1 MANKSKHYEVLLA
14 VTGGIAAYK
23 SAALCSQ
30 LRQKQVGVTVAMT
43 ANAERFVGRV
53 TFSALSG
60 RKVHTDLFSIGD
72 DNGNYSVS
80 HISLTKRADLIVVAP
95 ATANIIAKMAAGI
108 CDDLVSSLLCAA
120 DSDILIAPAMNTRM
134 WQNSATQRN
143 IEILRNRK
151 GVHFVGPV
159 NGRLANGTEGV
170 GRMCEPEEILAK
182 ITELLKNKNPKGFC
196 L

>member
-1 MANKSKHYEVLLA
+1 MTNEPKHYEVLLA

-30 LRQKQVGVTVAMT
+30 LHQKQVGVTVAMT

-53 TFSALSG
+53 TFSALSS
-60 RKVHTDLFSIGD
+60 RKVHTDLFSVGD
-72 DNGNYSVS
+72 DNENYSVS

-108 CDDLVSSLLCAA
+108 CDDLVSALLCAA
-120 DSDILIAPAMNTRM
+120 DSDILIAPSMNERM
-134 WQNSATQRN
+134 WNNPATQRN
-143 IEILRNRK
+143 IKTLRET
-151 GVHFVGPV
+151 GVYFVGPQT
-159 NGRLANGTEGV
+159 GALACGTKGI
-170 GRMCEPEEILAK
+170 GRMCEPEEILAE
-182 ITELLKNKNPKGFC
+182 ITKLLEDKKPKDIC

>member
-1 MANKSKHYEVLLA
+1 VTKELKHYEVLLA
-14 VTGGIAAYK
+14 VTGSIAAYK

-43 ANAERFVGRV
+43 TNAEHFVGRV
-53 TFSALSG
+53 TLGALSD
-60 RKVHTDLFSIGD
+60 RRVHTDLFSICD

-95 ATANIIAKMAAGI
+95 ATANIIAKMAGGI

-120 DSDILIAPAMNTRM
+120 DSDILIAPAMNERM
-134 WQNSATQRN
+134 WNNPATQRN
-143 IEILRNRK
+143 IETLRET
-151 GVHFVGPV
+151 GVYFVGPQT
-159 NGRLANGTEGV
+159 GALACGTKGI
-170 GRMCEPEEILAK
+170 GRMCEPEDILVK
-182 ITELLKNKNPKGFC
+182 ITELLKNKKNNGLC